1 MSLSKRRFLQTS
13 ATGAVGASAA
23 LWAPPSLAAGRRA
36 VAPSD
41 PARRGRP
48 PERMPSMRPCRQPLS
63 LMLAAVCLA
72 VAATSAAPSA
82 QSPREALIE
91 LERGWNDAFYRQ
103 DVDFIEGLL
112 ADEFIATYDD
122 GSRGDKARE
131 LELVASFN
139 QQVVSA
145 VQEDFTVDFF
155 ENTALVRFT
164 LRIVGIRQGQE
175 AEIQLSYTDVWVRRD
190 GRWQC
195 VSTHST
201 RIS

>member
-1 MSLSKRRFLQTS
+1 
-13 ATGAVGASAA
+13 
-23 LWAPPSLAAGRRA
+23 
-36 VAPSD
+36 
-41 PARRGRP
+41 
-48 PERMPSMRPCRQPLS
+48 MRPCRQPLS
-63 LMLAAVCLA
+63 SMLAAICLA
-72 VAATSAAPSA
+72 VAATAAAPSA
-82 QSPREALIE
+82 QSPRETLIE

-112 ADEFIATYDD
+112 ADEFMATYDD

-145 VQEDFTVDFF
+145 VQEDFTIDFF
-155 ENTALVRFT
+155 ENTAVVRFT

-175 AEIQLSYTDVWVRRD
+175 AEIRLSYTDVWVRRE